1 MEKIPCS
8 VIQDLLPLYLEEAV
22 SRETKDAVQAHLQ
35 NCTDCRKEAELLQ
48 RQVVLPSN
56 IEARAQDT
64 APLYRIKRTLCRKRV
79 LMALLTAALCATLLI
94 GGGALAVVVDWEI
107 PYQEEQ
113 MALKEQEGTLYVQYL
128 PADQSLFSGW
138 HPFEVV
144 LDGEQKTVAVFCLYA
159 IVLEQIY
166 SAKTGGHAVPY
177 CTDRRSGCRLLWP
190 DRAAHTGRTDLG
202 GGISGKSGPV
212 SAGLEKIEFVINR
225 VVSYRKTKKSFEFIG
240 EICYNALISRNKV
253 RKGG

>member
-138 HPFEVV
+138 LPFEVV
-144 LDGEQKTVAVFCLYA
+144 LDGEQKTVAVFCYMQSFWSKYIQPKQEATLFP
-159 IVLEQIY
+159 IVQTDEVDAVYYGPTALPIPGEQTLAEAFQENLDQY
-166 SAKTGGHAVPY
+166 QLV
-177 CTDRRSGCRLLWP
+177 W
-190 DRAAHTGRTDLG
+190 
-202 GGISGKSGPV
+202 
-212 SAGLEKIEFVINR
+212 
-225 VVSYRKTKKSFEFIG
+225 KK
-240 EICYNALISRNKV
+240 
-253 RKGG
+253 